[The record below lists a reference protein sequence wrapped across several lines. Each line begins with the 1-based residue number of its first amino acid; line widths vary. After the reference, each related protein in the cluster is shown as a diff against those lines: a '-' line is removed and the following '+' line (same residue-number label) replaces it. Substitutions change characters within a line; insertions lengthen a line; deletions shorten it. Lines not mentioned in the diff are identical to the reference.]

1 MLLENTMR
9 RFALVLGLL
18 GAASGLPR
26 CLAQT
31 AEPHA
36 AHAHAMGLGSV
47 RFPSSASPAARPAFI
62 RGVAL
67 LHSFE
72 YDVAA
77 EAFRAAEQA
86 DSGFA
91 LAYWL
96 EALTYSHPL
105 WGEENLDSAR
115 IALAKLGPDPAARL
129 ARARTARERGYGGA
143 VEAYFQDVAD
153 SVRYEAFADS
163 MRALVKAYPADLEAK
178 AFAALAIMTTTGQG
192 TREAQEAHT
201 EEAIALARNVYRS
214 APRHPGAAHYLIH
227 LYDDPRRAPEGLD
240 VAREYARIAPD
251 AEHALHMPSHIFVQL
266 GLWDDVAASNE
277 RSWAA
282 SRADAR
288 RRNLTGADLD
298 YHSLY
303 WLEYAYLE
311 QGRYRAAHALI
322 DTARAML
329 ASVPDEKLGE
339 ADARYAVQ
347 DLAFAYGMATG
358 RWLDQAVRDEV
369 RVPGPERR
377 PTSDRD
383 RSFQI
388 GAVVQGGYAAAMR
401 GDTGTTRQV
410 ITSLRTKADSA
421 GRAGRRMAMLANRLE
436 GVLAA
441 RAHDVDSAVARFEP
455 LAALE
460 DSNPPV
466 GPPYLPPN
474 SELLGAALLSAGRPV
489 EARAAYQRSLALRP
503 NRAEALLGLARAS
516 AAAGDTAAA
525 AGYRRRL
532 ERIWRRA
539 DADHPPLE
547 VVEAAGS

>member
-1 MLLENTMR
+1 MR
-9 RFALVLGLL
+9 RFALVLSILA
-18 GAASGLPR
+18 AASGMIR
-26 CLAQT
+26 CVAQS

-36 AHAHAMGLGSV
+36 AHAHSLGLGSV
-47 RFPSSASPAARPAFI
+47 RFASSASPAARPAFI

-72 YDVAA
+72 YDEAA

-96 EALTYSHPL
+96 EALTYSHPM

-115 IALAKLGPDPAARL
+115 MALARLGPDPATRL
-129 ARARTARERGYGGA
+129 ARARTERERGYGGA
-143 VEAYFQDVAD
+143 VEAYFQDAAD
-153 SVRYEAFADS
+153 SLRREAFADS
-163 MRALVKAYPADLEAK
+163 MRALVRAYPSDLEAK
-178 AFAALAIMTTTGQG
+178 AFAALAIMTTAGQG
-192 TREAQEAHT
+192 TREARERRT
-201 EEAIALARNVYRS
+201 NEAIALARSVYRS

-227 LYDDPRRAPEGLD
+227 LYDDPRRAAEGLD

-277 RSWAA
+277 RAWAA

-303 WLEYAYLE
+303 WLQYAYLE
-311 QGRYRAAHALI
+311 QGRYRAAHGLI

-329 ASVPDEKLGE
+329 ASVPGEQLGE
-339 ADARYAVQ
+339 ADARFAVQ

-377 PTSDRD
+377 PTTDRD
-383 RSFQI
+383 RSFQM
-388 GAVVQGGYAAAMR
+388 GALVQGAHAAAMR

-410 ITSLRTKADSA
+410 ITSLRARADSA
-421 GRAGRRMAMLANRLE
+421 GPAGRRMALLANRLE

-441 RAHDVDSAVARFEP
+441 LAHEADSAVVRFEP
-455 LAALE
+455 GAAVE

-489 EARAAYQRSLALRP
+489 EARAAYQRSLAFRP
-503 NRAEALLGLARAS
+503 NRVEALLGLARAS
-516 AAAGDTAAA
+516 AGAGDTAAA
-525 AGYRRRL
+525 LSYRRRL
-532 ERIWRRA
+532 AQIWRRA
-539 DADHPPLE
+539 DADHPALE
-547 VVEAAGS
+547 ALTAGSP